1 MTEQA
6 RTQSVVVGID
16 GSQAA
21 LDAATWA
28 VAEAVSRGVTLRLV
42 HVSPATHACRPPAEE
57 RPWDVE
63 RAETALYRAEM
74 AINDTGKP
82 VQVETAIRRGRPDCV
97 LIDESREASLVCVGV
112 SIVVQTGQR
121 TLAARL
127 SVASR
132 YRLVHLSCT
141 MRRP

>member
-28 VAEAVSRGVTLRLV
+28 VAEAVSRGVPLRLV
-42 HVSPATHACRPPAEE
+42 HVSPATHARRPLAKD

-63 RAETALYRAEM
+63 RAETAY
-74 AINDTGKP
+74 
-82 VQVETAIRRGRPDCV
+82 TAPK
-97 LIDESREASLVCVGV
+97 
-112 SIVVQTGQR
+112 
-121 TLAARL
+121 
-127 SVASR
+127 
-132 YRLVHLSCT
+132 
-141 MRRP
+141 